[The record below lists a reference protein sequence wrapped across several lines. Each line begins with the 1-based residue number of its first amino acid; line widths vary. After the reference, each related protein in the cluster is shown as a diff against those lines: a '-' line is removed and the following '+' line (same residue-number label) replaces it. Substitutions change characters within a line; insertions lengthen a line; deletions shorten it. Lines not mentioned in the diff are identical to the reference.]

1 MFRLGC
7 TRMNLSHIE
16 FLVEE
21 AFVNLRRNGLMTLA
35 AIGTVA
41 LALAVFG
48 GFGLIVWRL
57 ENLANSLPPKF
68 AIDVFLKDNVSRQHA
83 LELQQQFQ
91 KHPDIAQVTFK
102 PKEQAWPEFQKE
114 LQQEITAALP
124 YNPLPDSFVI
134 QVKDP
139 SRTGAVSAW
148 LKSLPEVDAVRDA
161 KEEVDIILSVA
172 TVVRW
177 VGIGGTILLL
187 IATGIIIYNAVRLTV
202 FARRREIRIMQLIG
216 ATSGTIR
223 TPFVLEGVV
232 QGVIG
237 AWIACGLIFGV
248 SQMVSHFVMRKLA
261 FLDSLG
267 GSPMPFWVVFL
278 VQTLLGA
285 LIGGAVST
293 LSVRKYLQ
301 AV

>member
-1 MFRLGC
+1 
-7 TRMNLSHIE
+7 MNLSHVE

-21 AFVNLRRNGLMTLA
+21 ALVNLRRNGLMTVA

-48 GFGLIVWRL
+48 GFGLILWRL
-57 ENLANSLPPKF
+57 ERLAHSLPPKF
-68 AIDVFLKDNVSRQHA
+68 VIDVFLKDNVSRQRA
-83 LELQQQFQ
+83 LQLQQKLQQ
-91 KHPDIAQVTFK
+91 HPDIAQVTFK

-124 YNPLPDSFVI
+124 YNPLPDSFVV

-139 SRTGAVSAW
+139 SRTAAVSGW

-172 TVVRW
+172 AIVRW
-177 VGIGGTILLL
+177 VGIVGTALLL
-187 IATGIIIYNAVRLTV
+187 IATSVIIYNAVRLTV

-216 ATSGTIR
+216 ATAGTIR
-223 TPFVLEGVV
+223 APFVLEGVV
-232 QGVIG
+232 QGVLG

-248 SQMVSHFVMRKLA
+248 SRLISHFVMRKLA
-261 FLDSLG
+261 FIDSLG
-267 GSPMPFWVVFL
+267 ASPMPVWAVFL
-278 VQTLLGA
+278 ALTLLGA
-285 LIGGAVST
+285 AIGGAVST

-301 AV
+301 TV

>member
-1 MFRLGC
+1 
-7 TRMNLSHIE
+7 MNLSHIE

-21 AFVNLRRNGLMTLA
+21 ALVNLRRNGLMTLA

-48 GFGLIVWRL
+48 GFGLIIWRL
-57 ENLANSLPPKF
+57 ERLANSLPPKF
-68 AIDVFLKDNVSRQHA
+68 AVDVFLKDSVSRQRA
-83 LELQQQFQ
+83 QELQKEFET
-91 KHPDIAQVTFK
+91 HPNIASVTFK

-124 YNPLPDSFVI
+124 YNPLPDSFII
-134 QVKDP
+134 QLKDP
-139 SRTGAVSAW
+139 SRTGDVSKW

-177 VGIGGTILLL
+177 IGIAGTILLL
-187 IATGIIIYNAVRLTV
+187 IATSVIIYNAVRLTV
-202 FARRREIRIMQLIG
+202 FARRREIRVMQLIG

-223 TPFVLEGVV
+223 APFVLEGVV
-232 QGVIG
+232 QGLLG

-248 SQMVSHFVMRKLA
+248 SQLVSHFVMRKLV
-261 FLDSLG
+261 FIESLG
-267 GSPMPFWVVFL
+267 GSPMPVWVVFVVL
-278 VQTLLGA
+278 SVLGA
-285 LIGGAVST
+285 VIGGAVST

-301 AV
+301 VV

>member
-1 MFRLGC
+1 
-7 TRMNLSHIE
+7 MNLSHIE

-21 AFVNLRRNGLMTLA
+21 ALVNLRRNGLMTLA

-48 GFGLIVWRL
+48 GFGLTVWWL

-68 AIDVFLKDNVSRQHA
+68 AIDVFLKDNVSRERV

-102 PKEQAWPEFQKE
+102 PKEQAWPEFQKG
-114 LQQEITAALP
+114 LQQEVTAALP

-148 LKSLPEVDAVRDA
+148 LKSLREVDAVRDA

-177 VGIGGTILLL
+177 IGIGGTILLL
-187 IATGIIIYNAVRLTV
+187 IATSIIIYNAVRLTV

-232 QGVIG
+232 QGVLG

-248 SQMVSHFVMRKLA
+248 SQMVSHFVMRKMVL
-261 FLDSLG
+261 FGSLG
-267 GSPMPFWVVFL
+267 GSSMPFWVVFL

-285 LIGGAVST
+285 LIGGTVST

>member
-1 MFRLGC
+1 
-7 TRMNLSHIE
+7 MNLSHVE

-21 AFVNLRRNGLMTLA
+21 ALVNLRRNGLMTVA

-48 GFGLIVWRL
+48 GFGLILWRL
-57 ENLANSLPPKF
+57 ERLAHSLPPKF
-68 AIDVFLKDNVSRQHA
+68 VIDVFLKDNVSRQRA
-83 LELQQQFQ
+83 LQLQQELQQ
-91 KHPDIAQVTFK
+91 HPDIAQVTFK

-124 YNPLPDSFVI
+124 YNPLPDSFVV

-139 SRTGAVSAW
+139 SRTAAVSGW

-161 KEEVDIILSVA
+161 KEEVEIILSVA
-172 TVVRW
+172 AVVRW
-177 VGIGGTILLL
+177 VGIVGTALLL
-187 IATGIIIYNAVRLTV
+187 IATSVIIYNAVRLTV

-216 ATSGTIR
+216 ATAGTIR
-223 TPFVLEGVV
+223 APFVLEGVV
-232 QGVIG
+232 QGVLG

-248 SQMVSHFVMRKLA
+248 SRLISHFVMRKLA
-261 FLDSLG
+261 FIDSLG
-267 GSPMPFWVVFL
+267 ASPMPVWAVFL
-278 VQTLLGA
+278 ALTLLGA
-285 LIGGAVST
+285 AIGGAVST

-301 AV
+301 TV

>member
-1 MFRLGC
+1 
-7 TRMNLSHIE
+7 MNLSHIE

-21 AFVNLRRNGLMTLA
+21 ALVNLRRNGLMTLA

-48 GFGLIVWRL
+48 GFGLIIWRL
-57 ENLANSLPPKF
+57 ERLANSLPPKF
-68 AIDVFLKDNVSRQHA
+68 AVDVFLKDSVSRQRA
-83 LELQQQFQ
+83 QELQKEFET
-91 KHPDIAQVTFK
+91 HPNIASVTFK

-124 YNPLPDSFVI
+124 YNPLPDSFII
-134 QVKDP
+134 QLKDP
-139 SRTGAVSAW
+139 SRTGDVSKW

-177 VGIGGTILLL
+177 IGIAGTILLL
-187 IATGIIIYNAVRLTV
+187 IATSVIIYNAVRLTV

-223 TPFVLEGVV
+223 APFVLEGVV
-232 QGVIG
+232 QGLMG

-248 SQMVSHFVMRKLA
+248 SQLVSHFVMRKLV
-261 FLDSLG
+261 FIESLG
-267 GSPMPFWVVFL
+267 GSPMPVWVVFVVL
-278 VQTLLGA
+278 SVLGA
-285 LIGGAVST
+285 VIGGAVST

-301 AV
+301 VV

>member
-1 MFRLGC
+1 
-7 TRMNLSHIE
+7 MNLSHIE

-48 GFGLIVWRL
+48 GFGLILWRL
-57 ENLANSLPPKF
+57 ERLANSLPPKF
-68 AIDVFLKDNVSRQHA
+68 AIDVFLKDSVPRARAQ
-83 LELQQQFQ
+83 ELQKQFEQ
-91 KHPDIAQVTFK
+91 HPDIAQVTFK

-114 LQQEITAALP
+114 LQQEITTALP
-124 YNPLPDSFVI
+124 YNPLPDSFII

-139 SRTGAVSAW
+139 SRTGQVSAW
-148 LKSLPEVDAVRDA
+148 LKSLPEVEAVRDA

-172 TVVRW
+172 AVVRW
-177 VGIGGTILLL
+177 IGIAGTVLLL
-187 IATGIIIYNAVRLTV
+187 IATSVIIYNAVRLTV

-223 TPFVLEGVV
+223 APFVLEGVV
-232 QGVIG
+232 QGLVG
-237 AWIACGLIFGV
+237 AWIACGLIFAV
-248 SQMVSHFVMRKLA
+248 SQLVSHFVMRKLV
-261 FLDSLG
+261 FIESMG
-267 GSPMPFWVVFL
+267 GAPIPVWVVFL
-278 VQTLLGA
+278 VLSVLGA
-285 LIGGAVST
+285 IIGGAVST

-301 AV
+301 VV

>member
-1 MFRLGC
+1 
-7 TRMNLSHIE
+7 MNLSHVE

-21 AFVNLRRNGLMTLA
+21 ALVNLRRNGLMTLA
-35 AIGTVA
+35 AVGTVA
-41 LALAVFG
+41 LALSVFG
-48 GFGLIVWRL
+48 GFSLIIWRL
-57 ENLANSLPPKF
+57 ERVASSLPPKF
-68 AIDVFLKDNVSRQHA
+68 AIDVFLKDNVSRQRA
-83 LELQQQFQ
+83 KELQVEIA
-91 KHPDIAQVTFK
+91 KHPNIAKVTFK

-134 QVKDP
+134 ELKDA

-161 KEEVDIILSVA
+161 RQEVEIILSVA

-177 VGIGGTILLL
+177 VGIIGTVLLL
-187 IATGIIIYNAVRLTV
+187 VATSVIIYNAVRLTV

-223 TPFVLEGVV
+223 APFVLEGMV
-232 QGVIG
+232 QGLLG
-237 AWIACGLIFGV
+237 AWVACGLILAV
-248 SQMVSHFVMRKLA
+248 SRLVSYFVLRKLV
-261 FLDSLG
+261 FIDSLG
-267 GSPMPFWVVFL
+267 GSPLPVWTVFL
-278 VQTLLGA
+278 ALSILGA
-285 LIGGAVST
+285 AIGATVSL

-301 AV
+301 VV